1 MCSIVCRCI
10 WLILLRTLFLHQN
23 EALPRRTLKN
33 LPSRRKPTG
42 SSFYILTT
50 CTFNNFRVYV
60 GPRAGGP
67 VWVGALQRL
76 CSSGLYVSRGSR
88 VSGGH
93 FCLFTFFSFVPC
105 YNNCSKIAFKFA
117 QIYNYLVWTV
127 TFEVTALK
135 RKTGRGD

>member
-1 MCSIVCRCI
+1 M
-10 WLILLRTLFLHQN
+10 
-23 EALPRRTLKN
+23 
-33 LPSRRKPTG
+33 
-42 SSFYILTT
+42 
-50 CTFNNFRVYV
+50 
-60 GPRAGGP
+60 
-67 VWVGALQRL
+67 WVGALQRL

-135 RKTGRGD
+135 RKTGRGGLKEPYHEDTAAIFMGQFCS